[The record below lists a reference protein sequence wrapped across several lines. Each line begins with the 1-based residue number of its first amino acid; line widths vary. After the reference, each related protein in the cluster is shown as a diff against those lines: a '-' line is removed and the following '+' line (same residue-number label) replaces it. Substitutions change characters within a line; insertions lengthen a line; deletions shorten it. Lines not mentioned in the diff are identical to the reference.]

1 MEEEEGPVGF
11 LVMEVL
17 EVVGEEAG
25 EDQVEEVEEF
35 QVRLQSRPCLTPVLT
50 GQPWPSSG

>member
-1 MEEEEGPVGF
+1 MEEEGPVGF

-17 EVVGEEAG
+17 EVAGVEAG